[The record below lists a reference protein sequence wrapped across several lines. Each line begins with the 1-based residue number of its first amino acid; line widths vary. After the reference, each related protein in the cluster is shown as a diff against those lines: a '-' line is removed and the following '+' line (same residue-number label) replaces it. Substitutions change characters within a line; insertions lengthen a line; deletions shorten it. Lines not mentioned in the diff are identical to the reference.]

1 MAKKSKTEEKLNYK
15 AEVKELREYG
25 PERLYFLWGPEDYL
39 REQYV
44 TEIKKIC
51 IPEGEESFSY
61 RLIDGAALQFNDFRD
76 AVDALPFMSERTLVE
91 IRDAKLNQLADSD
104 SYIKLFSD
112 IPDYC
117 TVVFVQGVSY
127 EPDGRLKLT
136 KALREKGKELH
147 FTRQSQGA
155 LVDWIIR
162 RFAAAGK
169 AVELEAAQRLMFIS
183 GELMSGLIPE
193 IEKVAAYA
201 KGEKVT
207 VSDVE
212 AVANRIPEAIIFDM
226 TDFISQKK
234 YNSAMAVLSELL
246 SDKKQEVI
254 PMLGMLGK
262 QMRQLYVARLAV
274 EKGLDTKFIMESC
287 GMKNEYPARLL
298 LASARGFSLAQLK
311 RSVEICV
318 ETDYMLKSSGISDRE
333 LFKDAV
339 LRIAAGETG
348 A

>member
-15 AEVKELREYG
+15 AEVKELRELG

-44 TEIKKIC
+44 SEIKKIC
-51 IPEGEESFSY
+51 IPEGDESFSY
-61 RLIDGAALQFNDFRD
+61 RLIDGADLQFNDFRD
-76 AVDALPFMSERTLVE
+76 AVDALPFMTERTLVE

-127 EPDGRLKLT
+127 EPDGRLKLI
-136 KALREKGKELH
+136 KALREKGRELH

-169 AVELEAAQRLMFIS
+169 TVELEAAQRLMFIS

-193 IEKVAAYA
+193 IEKVAAFA
-201 KGEKVT
+201 KGERVT

-246 SDKKQEVI
+246 SDKKQEII

-298 LASARGFSLAQLK
+298 LSSARGFTMAQLK
-311 RSVEICV
+311 RAVEICV
-318 ETDYMLKSSGISDRE
+318 ETDYMLKSSGLSDRE

-339 LRIAAGETG
+339 LRIAAGESC

>member
-1 MAKKSKTEEKLNYK
+1 MAKKKNEEKLNYK
-15 AEVKELREYG
+15 AEVKALKDYG
-25 PERLYFLWGPEDYL
+25 PERVYFLWGQEDYL
-39 REQYV
+39 REQFV
-44 TEIKKIC
+44 SEIKKIC

-61 RLIDGAALQFNDFRD
+61 KLIDGGALNYQLLQD
-76 AVDALPFMSERTLVE
+76 AVDALPFMTERSLVE
-91 IRDAKLNQLADSD
+91 IRDAKLNHLEDSD
-104 SYIKLFSD
+104 KYVKLLGD

-117 TVVFVQGVSY
+117 TVVFVQGTQY
-127 EPDGRLKLT
+127 EPDGRLKLIKT
-136 KALREKGKELH
+136 LREKAKELC

-162 RFAAAGK
+162 RFAAGGK

-226 TDFISQKK
+226 TEFISQKK

-254 PMLGMLGK
+254 PMLALLGR
-262 QMRQLYVARLAV
+262 QMRQLYVAKLAAD
-274 EKGLDTKFIMESC
+274 KGMDTKYIMEVCS
-287 GMKNEYPARLL
+287 MKYEFHAVKLIS
-298 LASARGFSLAQLK
+298 AARGFSLQQLK
-311 RSVEICV
+311 RAVEICA
-318 ETDYMLKSSGISDRE
+318 ETDFLLKSSGQNDRE
-333 LFKDAV
+333 LMKDAV

>member
-1 MAKKSKTEEKLNYK
+1 MAKKTNDVKFNYK
-15 AEVKELREYG
+15 VEVKSLRDYG

-39 REQYV
+39 REQFAA
-44 TEIKKIC
+44 EIRKVC

-61 RLIDGAALQFNDFRD
+61 KLIDGASLDYLEFRD
-76 AVDALPFMSERTLVE
+76 AVDALPFMTERSLVE
-91 IRDAKLNQLADSD
+91 VRDAKLNHLADSD
-104 SYIKLFSD
+104 KYIQLFSD

-117 TVVFVQGVSY
+117 TVIFVQSAQY
-127 EPDGRLKLT
+127 EPDNRLKLI
-136 KALREKGKELH
+136 KALKEKGREMH
-147 FTRQSQGA
+147 FTKQSQGA

-162 RFAAAGK
+162 RFAACGK

-201 KGEKVT
+201 KGDKVT

-226 TDFISQKK
+226 TDYISQKK

-246 SDKKQEVI
+246 SDKKQEII
-254 PMLGMLGK
+254 PMLAMLGR
-262 QMRQLYVARLAV
+262 QMRQLYVAKLSI
-274 EKGLDTKFIMESC
+274 EKGLDIKYVMDAC
-287 GMKNEYPARLL
+287 GMKNEYPAVKLIS
-298 LASARGFSLAQLK
+298 AARGFSMKQLQ
-311 RSVEICV
+311 RAVEICA
-318 ETDYMLKSSGISDRE
+318 ETDYLLKSSGIDDRE
-333 LFKDAV
+333 LMKDAV
-339 LRIAAGETG
+339 LRIAAGEES

>member
-15 AEVKELREYG
+15 SEIKALKELG

-44 TEIKKIC
+44 AELKKIC

-61 RLIDGAALQFNDFRD
+61 KLIEGSSFDFNTFRD
-76 AVDALPFMSERTLVE
+76 SVDALPFMTERSFVE
-91 IRDAKLNQLADSD
+91 VRDANLNQLADSD
-104 SYIKLFSD
+104 KYIKLFDD
-112 IPDYC
+112 IPEYC
-117 TVVFVQGVSY
+117 TVAFVQGVQY
-127 EPDGRLKLT
+127 EPDGRVKT
-136 KALREKGKELH
+136 VKALREKGRELH

-155 LVDWIIR
+155 LIDWIIR

-201 KGEKVT
+201 KGERVT
-207 VSDVE
+207 VADVE
-212 AVANRIPEAIIFDM
+212 AVANRIPEAVIFEM

-254 PMLGMLGK
+254 PMLALLGK
-262 QMRQLYVARLAV
+262 QMRQLYIAKLAA
-274 EKGLDTKFIMESC
+274 EKGLDTKFVMEACSQ
-287 GMKNEYPARLL
+287 KSEYIAAKLIA
-298 LASARGFSLAQLK
+298 ASRGFTLKQLK
-311 RSVEICV
+311 QSVRICT
-318 ETDYMLKSSGISDRE
+318 ETDFLLKSSGANDRE
-333 LFKDAV
+333 LMKDAV
-339 LRIAAGETG
+339 LRIAAGEG
-348 A
+348 SV